1 LTSRRDRL
9 AVAADPSY
17 VPAMSPPG
25 LLTADEL
32 LRTHLP
38 NKQVELVRGILVV
51 REPPGYRHGDV
62 TARITKALMDVV
74 DARGLGRVLAAETGF
89 KLSADPDT
97 VRAPDV
103 AFVSRER
110 VPNPAPLGY
119 PALAPDLVIEVLSP
133 GDRPGE
139 TLAKV
144 GDWLTAGSRLVW
156 VVDPG
161 RREARVYRQDGSE
174 MLLTERDVLN
184 GEDVVPGFEC
194 RLATILSP

>member
-1 LTSRRDRL
+1 
-9 AVAADPSY
+9 
-17 VPAMSPPG
+17 MSH
-25 LLTADEL
+25 LMTADEL
-32 LRTHLP
+32 LQTHLP
-38 NKQVELVRGILVV
+38 DKQTELVRGVLVV

-62 TARITKALMDVV
+62 TARLMKALMDVV
-74 DARGLGRVLAAETGF
+74 DAGGLGRVLAAETGF

-110 VPNPAPLGY
+110 VPDPAPLGY

-133 GDRPGE
+133 SDRPGE

-144 GDWLTAGSRLVW
+144 ADWLTAGSRLVW

-161 RREARVYRQDGSE
+161 RRESRVYRQDGSE
-174 MLLTERDVLN
+174 TLLTESESLR
-184 GEDVVPGFEC
+184 GEDVVPGFDC
-194 RLATILSP
+194 PLASIFSG

>member
-1 LTSRRDRL
+1 ME
-9 AVAADPSY
+9 VDPSY
-17 VPAMSPPG
+17 VPVMPPAAPM
-25 LLTADEL
+25 TADEL

-38 NKQVELVRGILVV
+38 DKHVELVRGILVV

-74 DARGLGRVLAAETGF
+74 DAGGLGRVLAAETGF
-89 KLSADPDT
+89 KLTVDPDT

-110 VPNPAPLGY
+110 VPDPAPPGY
-119 PALAPDLVIEVLSP
+119 PALAPDLVVEVLSP

-144 GDWLTAGSRLVW
+144 ADWLTAGSRLVW
-156 VVDPG
+156 VVDPS

-174 MLLTERDVLN
+174 TLLPESESLS
-184 GEDVVPGFEC
+184 GEDVVPGFDC
-194 RLATILSP
+194 PLASIFSR

>member
-1 LTSRRDRL
+1 MGTAQIL

-17 VPAMSPPG
+17 VPVMPPM
-25 LLTADEL
+25 TADEL
-32 LRTHLP
+32 LRTPLP
-38 NKQVELVRGILVV
+38 DKRVELVRGVLVV
-51 REPPGYRHGDV
+51 REPAGFRHGTV
-62 TARITKALMDVV
+62 SAALARLLGDHVAGHRLGLVV
-74 DARGLGRVLAAETGF
+74 AAETGF
-89 KLSADPDT
+89 KLSSDPDT

-103 AFVSRER
+103 AFVASARLPDPEY
-110 VPNPAPLGY
+110 PGY
-119 PALAPDLVIEVLSP
+119 PALAPDLVVEVLSP

-174 MLLTERDVLN
+174 TLLGESDVLT
-184 GEDVVPGFEC
+184 GEDVVPGFAC
-194 RLATILSP
+194 SLSSVFSP